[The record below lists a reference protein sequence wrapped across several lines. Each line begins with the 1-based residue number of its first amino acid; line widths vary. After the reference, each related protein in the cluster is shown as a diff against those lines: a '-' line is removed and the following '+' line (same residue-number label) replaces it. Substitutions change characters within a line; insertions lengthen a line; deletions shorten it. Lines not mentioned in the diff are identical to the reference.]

1 MLIFALLAASVCC
14 DVTGQVCFKLGLDTD
29 KEATPR
35 RRTGFLI
42 ALLRSRWIIAGILVY
57 VLEFMVWFAALT
69 RAPLSIAVPFAALS
83 YCGIIVASR
92 LVLKEAISPRRWA
105 ATLVVAA
112 GVAIVCWPA
121 VG

>member
-1 MLIFALLAASVCC
+1 VLIFALLAASVCC

-57 VLEFMVWFAALT
+57 VLEFMVFHSRPFPIAAS
-69 RAPLSIAVPFAALS
+69 LSP
-83 YCGIIVASR
+83 
-92 LVLKEAISPRRWA
+92 
-105 ATLVVAA
+105 
-112 GVAIVCWPA
+112 
-121 VG
+121 VGWC